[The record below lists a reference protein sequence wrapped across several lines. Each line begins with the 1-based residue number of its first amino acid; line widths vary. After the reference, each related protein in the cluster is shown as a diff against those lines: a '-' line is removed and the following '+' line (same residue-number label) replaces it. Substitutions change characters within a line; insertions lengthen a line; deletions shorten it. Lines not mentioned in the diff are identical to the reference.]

1 MQLKYHC
8 DKMKANERYVENKL
22 SGTYRIL
29 CDVLIGI
36 YGILLTNCRNA
47 LGNSD
52 SDKQAAGTDGANWS
66 K

>member
-1 MQLKYHC
+1 
-8 DKMKANERYVENKL
+8 MKANEGYVENKV
-22 SGTYRIL
+22 SDTYRFL
-29 CDVLIGI
+29 CDILIGI

-47 LGNSD
+47 WENSD

>member
-8 DKMKANERYVENKL
+8 DKMKANGRYVENKL

-29 CDVLIGI
+29 CDILLGI
-36 YGILLTNCRNA
+36 YGILLTNCRNV
-47 LGNSD
+47 LRNSD
-52 SDKQAAGTDGANWS
+52 SGKRTAGTDGANWS

>member
-8 DKMKANERYVENKL
+8 DKMKANEGYAENKL

-29 CDVLIGI
+29 YDTLLRCGDV
-36 YGILLTNCRNA
+36 LLTNCRNV

-52 SDKQAAGTDGANWS
+52 SDKRMTGTDGANWS